1 MTFLTRLREFAGSLA
16 LKPKAQNT
24 KPALVKPPVA
34 KPAPLPAN
42 IKAANEAINAQPLSK
57 AQELPPVTHPAF
69 DAPFTNRR
77 ALALTAADKI
87 RAAEHL
93 GVTVGHINMLL
104 KVESSG
110 RSFDNKGRPIILFEP
125 HIFHRRTGGKWSPSS
140 FSYAK
145 WRTKPYPKTAD
156 ARWAQMEAAAEKD
169 RSAALE
175 SASWGLFQ
183 VMGFHW
189 QALGYA
195 DAFDFAAAMTTGEP
209 AQLDAMV
216 RFIVA
221 NRLKSALQ
229 ACRAG
234 DPDSCRAFARGYN
247 GAGFEKNRYH
257 IKLAEALK

>member
-1 MTFLTRLREFAGSLA
+1 MSLSSLTARLLEVLRSANVTKPIPPAGTPA
-16 LKPKAQNT
+16 LKP
-24 KPALVKPPVA
+24 
-34 KPAPLPAN
+34 LPSG
-42 IKAANEAINAQPLSK
+42 IKAANEALNEGVKPDVT
-57 AQELPPVTHPAF
+57 LPPVTHTAF
-69 DAPFTNRR
+69 DAPFTNLR

-87 RAAEHL
+87 RAAESL
-93 GVTVGHINMLL
+93 GVSVGHINMLL
-104 KVESSG
+104 KVESGG
-110 RSFDNKGRPIILFEP
+110 RAFDNKGRPIILFEP

-156 ARWAQMEAAAEKD
+156 ARWAQMAAAAEKD
-169 RSAALE
+169 RAAALE

-195 DAFDFAAAMTTGEP
+195 SVNDFAAAMATGEP

-216 RFIVA
+216 RFISA
-221 NRLKSALQ
+221 NGLKRALQ

-234 DPDSCRAFARGYN
+234 NPDSCRAFAKGYN

-257 IKLAEALK
+257 IKLAENLK